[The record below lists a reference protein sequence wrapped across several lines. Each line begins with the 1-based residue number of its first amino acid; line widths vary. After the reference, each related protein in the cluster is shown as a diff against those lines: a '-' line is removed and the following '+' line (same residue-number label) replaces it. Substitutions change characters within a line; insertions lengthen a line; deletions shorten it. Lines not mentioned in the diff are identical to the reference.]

1 MDIQPTSSERYFY
14 NFFILVSRFLLLLDA
29 FKKEKEEWGLFL
41 LLVLSNILYLLC
53 VNNQLAVR
61 AFLLATRIAQRT
73 VLLLTTATNTKLVL
87 LVILVVVVLAR

>member
-1 MDIQPTSSERYFY
+1 MGVVPAVSFKQCIVFVSE
-14 NFFILVSRFLLLLDA
+14 IL
-29 FKKEKEEWGLFL
+29 
-41 LLVLSNILYLLC
+41 
-53 VNNQLAVR
+53 NNQLAVR